1 MIPTLKHT
9 TYSQQNYSNYIKYY
23 MLLNQEFSINGYM
36 INRSQSQYT
45 GPTQRQRFGR
55 SADET
60 HRRAIIILMAYN
72 TLYKPNNF
80 TKSTPTILM

>member
-1 MIPTLKHT
+1 MTPTLKHT

-36 INRSQSQYT
+36 IDRSQSQNAKKKIAQERNNFMFSNIFYLI
-45 GPTQRQRFGR
+45 
-55 SADET
+55 A
-60 HRRAIIILMAYN
+60 HY

-80 TKSTPTILM
+80 INRTPSILM